1 MRKNAPERDY
11 RRYCNALPAGPGA
24 LQPRC
29 CFAGPGDS
37 EPSFHL
43 DSSAQTYSLMRLVFP
58 PFMGLTMA
66 TECGAQQ
73 CALPPPPPSLPP
85 SLPQTPAHPHPP
97 SMKETELT
105 RENRNVSPNLK
116 KKKKKDFRA
125 MKSCDSDKE
134 QISLG
139 VFASF
144 FGDFR

>member
-1 MRKNAPERDY
+1 MRAP
-11 RRYCNALPAGPGA
+11 
-24 LQPRC
+24 
-29 CFAGPGDS
+29 
-37 EPSFHL
+37 
-43 DSSAQTYSLMRLVFP
+43 T
-58 PFMGLTMA
+58 T
-66 TECGAQQ
+66 
-73 CALPPPPPSLPP
+73 PPSLPP

-144 FGDFR
+144 FGDFRWRVRPQNSKKKNHQEQKKKTAPASYIVSVLTLKL

>member
-73 CALPPPPPSLPP
+73 CALPPPPLPSLPP
-85 SLPQTPAHPHPP
+85 SRKPPHTPTLH
-97 SMKETELT
+97 
-105 RENRNVSPNLK
+105 
-116 KKKKKDFRA
+116 
-125 MKSCDSDKE
+125 
-134 QISLG
+134 Q
-139 VFASF
+139 
-144 FGDFR
+144 